1 MNFCL
6 TLKVNFAA
14 FDSTFEVDTPVVS
27 TYELSLRGNRTED
40 EKTSNQIDFQVS
52 SFNTLP
58 C

>member
-27 TYELSLRGNRTED
+27 AYELSLRGNRTED
-40 EKTSNQIDFQVS
+40 EKTSNQIDFQVT
-52 SFNTLP
+52 SFNT
-58 C
+58 